1 MCPLAQ
7 RKGLGA
13 GGWVR
18 CPLAQCRGLLPPA
31 DALRCFRTRC
41 EGWSTSL
48 SACPC
53 CCLQALLEERRLS
66 RVDLQPLLQ
75 QLSQRLAAALA
86 GSNGSGSGS
95 GPGPALL
102 SEVRRECV
110 DSGAPGTQASTQV
123 SERQASEA
131 EVSSWLE
138 GSAVCSSDVKCSAS
152 ARSFVQ
158 ALPPSSAALPPGS
171 ADSGTPAQLWSSR
184 QPSAGAGRR
193 RRRRRSRRGC
203 CCGAAGGSAGGT
215 PAAAQ
220 LSACCH

>member
-7 RKGLGA
+7 RKRLGA

-86 GSNGSGSGS
+86 GSSGSGS
-95 GPGPALL
+95 GPGPARL

-123 SERQASEA
+123 SERQAPEV

-138 GSAVCSSDVKCSAS
+138 GSAVCSSDVKCSAN
-152 ARSFVQ
+152 ARLYVQ
-158 ALPPSSAALPPGS
+158 ALPPSPCSATSWL
-171 ADSGTPAQLWSSR
+171 
-184 QPSAGAGRR
+184 
-193 RRRRRSRRGC
+193 C
-203 CCGAAGGSAGGT
+203 
-215 PAAAQ
+215 
-220 LSACCH
+220 